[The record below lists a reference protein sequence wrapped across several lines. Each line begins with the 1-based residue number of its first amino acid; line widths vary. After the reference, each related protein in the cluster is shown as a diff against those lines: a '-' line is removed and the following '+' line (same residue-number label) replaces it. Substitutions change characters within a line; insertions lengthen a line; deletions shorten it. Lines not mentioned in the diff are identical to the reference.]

1 MPITRPHHEIL
12 KKALNQ
18 KTCLTTVSSFERIVV
33 IRKPFVMKIR
43 IEVLKWLVLTF
54 MKFKPSMDYEISLS
68 LI

>member
-1 MPITRPHHEIL
+1 MSD
-12 KKALNQ
+12 NN
-18 KTCLTTVSSFERIVV
+18 SSFERIVV

-54 MKFKPSMDYEISLS
+54 MKFKLSMDYEISLS